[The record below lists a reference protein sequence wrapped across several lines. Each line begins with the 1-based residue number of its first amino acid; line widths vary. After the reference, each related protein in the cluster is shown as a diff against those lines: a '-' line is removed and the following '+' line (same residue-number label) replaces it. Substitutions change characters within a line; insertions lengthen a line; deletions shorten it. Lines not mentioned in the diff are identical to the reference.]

1 MDYLNRLSK
10 TDVESICKLIGS
22 RDLKQNF
29 QTNSNGFSRIK
40 PGFRPKTISD
50 EEAVT
55 LTVQNVTTRFISKF
69 LNEKIQSLMDKII
82 GEQANLTAKGIPSD
96 DAHIIA
102 LANSPFYDNL
112 DLYFR
117 LEQPVRSSEEIGALK
132 IAIRIAKR
140 AHKPDS
146 VEDTPTDRTTKLLK
160 EELEAQKE
168 YARNKIQQVQ
178 DLLKETQAS
187 LQATAEDATRLR
199 DEKDELKNKLD
210 LKEEELTRYRALEKY
225 SISNRIDTTDAKYPF
240 KSLCKVFWADG
251 YVRLKRLSDIHHDEI
266 TGDYLEEFPTQRDL
280 FSDQRSGTFQ
290 EGYVG
295 VWDWHVIP
303 NKKDP
308 SRDFIETSY
317 SSSQPTQII
326 IFKECDSV
334 EKIIKKLTVGVSEKI
349 YCDGVLFAYWNGKKY
364 EGIYCHPKDLDIKI
378 DRISLKQDVFRLPVF
393 EVFASMLYQ
402 AGDCQVCTALNFGMP
417 TKVVNV
423 KDSMDVLKALL
434 RKRLTW
440 ATSKQRG
447 ITNAAHQQITAY
459 LQELPNKDFV
469 QELAM
474 QCNCTEDEANE
485 WNFTKTV
492 QGIMGGTDDSNDLN
506 VWRRVLK
513 NNFLD
518 SAQPDNGRLY
528 VDLQR
533 VKPRFDAKHKWYRC
547 EQCSEI
553 TPYLLRGKCPS
564 CGFTGTHVLNEK
576 EYQSLDFWRKPV
588 VDALKDNKIHVID
601 TEEHTAQLSH
611 KDQRMDLWSQTEHYE
626 LRFQDLIQEG
636 ETPIDILSSTTTM
649 EVGIDIGSLVAVG
662 LRNVPPMRENYQ
674 QRAGRA
680 GRRGAS
686 LSTIVTFC
694 EDGPHDTLYFNNPV
708 PMFRGDPRRPWID
721 IRSEKLLQRHLN
733 MIALQEFLASKHSSL
748 DELPAVLFLDEVLD
762 EFMDFLQDF
771 KIPRKSALVPANAV
785 LDMDAFRNEFAESLK
800 NLKEKRNAHPEQF
813 EAIPNASANKQ
824 KTLLDALYEEGI
836 IPTYSFPKNVVST
849 YISDMNGILRYE
861 VDRGLD
867 VAISEYA
874 PGRSIVVDKQT
885 YQIGG
890 LYSPGSDRVYGQ
902 ATTPARAYMDDANYL
917 KNILTC
923 PDCGWFGLAD
933 ERPDACPFCG
943 NRALEEGRQM
953 LRPWGFAPKNAEAV
967 PDAQLEEEYSSV
979 QPPLYSTLPD
989 AEDIQP
995 ISGCKNIR
1003 MASRT
1008 NQRIIMVNQGLGNK
1022 GFMVCP
1028 DCGAA
1033 MPGDNEKTL
1042 DGVLR
1047 PYKSKHARKPCNH
1060 RNARNVNIGYDF
1072 ITDML
1077 VLEIKLDEQKMDIH
1091 RTDNPWLTRAA
1102 QSLAEA
1108 FRLAASKELDIEF
1121 TELVTG
1127 YRIRTNNAGAFVD
1140 VYLYDSLSSGA
1151 GYAVSVADNIETL
1164 LNRIRELLA
1173 SCDCGNACH
1182 KCLKH
1187 YRNQYVH
1194 GLLDRFAA
1202 LQLLDWGVNGELAD
1216 SLTVEGQKALLLPL
1230 ESILR
1235 VSGCTLLVTNNEI
1248 VAKHRGREVKLVV
1261 YPAMWKEPREDGTI
1275 YVSDAYIKYAKPY
1288 AVQKILNV

>member
-1 MDYLNRLSK
+1 M
-10 TDVESICKLIGS
+10 
-22 RDLKQNF
+22 
-29 QTNSNGFSRIK
+29 
-40 PGFRPKTISD
+40 
-50 EEAVT
+50 
-55 LTVQNVTTRFISKF
+55 
-69 LNEKIQSLMDKII
+69 
-82 GEQANLTAKGIPSD
+82 
-96 DAHIIA
+96 
-102 LANSPFYDNL
+102 
-112 DLYFR
+112 
-117 LEQPVRSSEEIGALK
+117 
-132 IAIRIAKR
+132 
-140 AHKPDS
+140 
-146 VEDTPTDRTTKLLK
+146 
-160 EELEAQKE
+160 
-168 YARNKIQQVQ
+168 
-178 DLLKETQAS
+178 
-187 LQATAEDATRLR
+187 
-199 DEKDELKNKLD
+199 
-210 LKEEELTRYRALEKY
+210 
-225 SISNRIDTTDAKYPF
+225 
-240 KSLCKVFWADG
+240 
-251 YVRLKRLSDIHHDEI
+251 
-266 TGDYLEEFPTQRDL
+266 
-280 FSDQRSGTFQ
+280 
-290 EGYVG
+290 
-295 VWDWHVIP
+295 
-303 NKKDP
+303 
-308 SRDFIETSY
+308 
-317 SSSQPTQII
+317 
-326 IFKECDSV
+326 
-334 EKIIKKLTVGVSEKI
+334 
-349 YCDGVLFAYWNGKKY
+349 
-364 EGIYCHPKDLDIKI
+364 
-378 DRISLKQDVFRLPVF
+378 
-393 EVFASMLYQ
+393 
-402 AGDCQVCTALNFGMP
+402 
-417 TKVVNV
+417 
-423 KDSMDVLKALL
+423 
-434 RKRLTW
+434 
-440 ATSKQRG
+440 
-447 ITNAAHQQITAY
+447 
-459 LQELPNKDFV
+459 
-469 QELAM
+469 
-474 QCNCTEDEANE
+474 
-485 WNFTKTV
+485 
-492 QGIMGGTDDSNDLN
+492 
-506 VWRRVLK
+506 
-513 NNFLD
+513 
-518 SAQPDNGRLY
+518 
-528 VDLQR
+528 
-533 VKPRFDAKHKWYRC
+533 
-547 EQCSEI
+547 
-553 TPYLLRGKCPS
+553 
-564 CGFTGTHVLNEK
+564 
-576 EYQSLDFWRKPV
+576 
-588 VDALKDNKIHVID
+588 
-601 TEEHTAQLSH
+601 
-611 KDQRMDLWSQTEHYE
+611 
-626 LRFQDLIQEG
+626 
-636 ETPIDILSSTTTM
+636 
-649 EVGIDIGSLVAVG
+649 
-662 LRNVPPMRENYQ
+662 
-674 QRAGRA
+674 
-680 GRRGAS
+680 
-686 LSTIVTFC
+686 
-694 EDGPHDTLYFNNPV
+694 
-708 PMFRGDPRRPWID
+708 
-721 IRSEKLLQRHLN
+721 QRHLN

-1047 PYKSKHARKPCNH
+1047 PYKSKYARKPCSH

-1202 LQLLDWGVNGELAD
+1202 LELLDWGVNGELAD

>member
-1 MDYLNRLSK
+1 M
-10 TDVESICKLIGS
+10 
-22 RDLKQNF
+22 
-29 QTNSNGFSRIK
+29 
-40 PGFRPKTISD
+40 
-50 EEAVT
+50 
-55 LTVQNVTTRFISKF
+55 
-69 LNEKIQSLMDKII
+69 
-82 GEQANLTAKGIPSD
+82 
-96 DAHIIA
+96 
-102 LANSPFYDNL
+102 
-112 DLYFR
+112 
-117 LEQPVRSSEEIGALK
+117 
-132 IAIRIAKR
+132 
-140 AHKPDS
+140 
-146 VEDTPTDRTTKLLK
+146 
-160 EELEAQKE
+160 
-168 YARNKIQQVQ
+168 
-178 DLLKETQAS
+178 
-187 LQATAEDATRLR
+187 
-199 DEKDELKNKLD
+199 
-210 LKEEELTRYRALEKY
+210 
-225 SISNRIDTTDAKYPF
+225 
-240 KSLCKVFWADG
+240 
-251 YVRLKRLSDIHHDEI
+251 
-266 TGDYLEEFPTQRDL
+266 
-280 FSDQRSGTFQ
+280 
-290 EGYVG
+290 
-295 VWDWHVIP
+295 
-303 NKKDP
+303 
-308 SRDFIETSY
+308 
-317 SSSQPTQII
+317 
-326 IFKECDSV
+326 
-334 EKIIKKLTVGVSEKI
+334 
-349 YCDGVLFAYWNGKKY
+349 
-364 EGIYCHPKDLDIKI
+364 
-378 DRISLKQDVFRLPVF
+378 
-393 EVFASMLYQ
+393 
-402 AGDCQVCTALNFGMP
+402 
-417 TKVVNV
+417 
-423 KDSMDVLKALL
+423 
-434 RKRLTW
+434 
-440 ATSKQRG
+440 
-447 ITNAAHQQITAY
+447 
-459 LQELPNKDFV
+459 
-469 QELAM
+469 
-474 QCNCTEDEANE
+474 
-485 WNFTKTV
+485 
-492 QGIMGGTDDSNDLN
+492 
-506 VWRRVLK
+506 
-513 NNFLD
+513 
-518 SAQPDNGRLY
+518 
-528 VDLQR
+528 
-533 VKPRFDAKHKWYRC
+533 
-547 EQCSEI
+547 
-553 TPYLLRGKCPS
+553 
-564 CGFTGTHVLNEK
+564 
-576 EYQSLDFWRKPV
+576 
-588 VDALKDNKIHVID
+588 ID

-733 MIALQEFLASKHSSL
+733 MIALQEFLAAKHSSL
-748 DELPAVLFLDEVLD
+748 DELSAVLFLDEVLD
-762 EFMDFLQDF
+762 EFMDYLQDF

-813 EAIPNASANKQ
+813 EAISNASANKQ

-867 VAISEYA
+867 IAISEYA

-890 LYSPGSDRVYGQ
+890 MYSPGSDRVYGQ
-902 ATTPARAYMDDANYL
+902 AATPARAYMDDANYL

-1047 PYKSKHARKPCNH
+1047 PYKSKYARKPCNH
-1060 RNARNVNIGYDF
+1060 RNARNINIGYDF

-1108 FRLAASKELDIEF
+1108 FRLAASKELDVEF

-1202 LQLLDWGVNGELAD
+1202 LELLDWGVNGELAD

>member
-1 MDYLNRLSK
+1 M
-10 TDVESICKLIGS
+10 
-22 RDLKQNF
+22 
-29 QTNSNGFSRIK
+29 
-40 PGFRPKTISD
+40 
-50 EEAVT
+50 
-55 LTVQNVTTRFISKF
+55 
-69 LNEKIQSLMDKII
+69 
-82 GEQANLTAKGIPSD
+82 
-96 DAHIIA
+96 
-102 LANSPFYDNL
+102 
-112 DLYFR
+112 
-117 LEQPVRSSEEIGALK
+117 
-132 IAIRIAKR
+132 
-140 AHKPDS
+140 
-146 VEDTPTDRTTKLLK
+146 
-160 EELEAQKE
+160 
-168 YARNKIQQVQ
+168 
-178 DLLKETQAS
+178 
-187 LQATAEDATRLR
+187 
-199 DEKDELKNKLD
+199 
-210 LKEEELTRYRALEKY
+210 
-225 SISNRIDTTDAKYPF
+225 
-240 KSLCKVFWADG
+240 
-251 YVRLKRLSDIHHDEI
+251 
-266 TGDYLEEFPTQRDL
+266 
-280 FSDQRSGTFQ
+280 
-290 EGYVG
+290 
-295 VWDWHVIP
+295 
-303 NKKDP
+303 
-308 SRDFIETSY
+308 
-317 SSSQPTQII
+317 
-326 IFKECDSV
+326 
-334 EKIIKKLTVGVSEKI
+334 
-349 YCDGVLFAYWNGKKY
+349 
-364 EGIYCHPKDLDIKI
+364 
-378 DRISLKQDVFRLPVF
+378 
-393 EVFASMLYQ
+393 
-402 AGDCQVCTALNFGMP
+402 
-417 TKVVNV
+417 
-423 KDSMDVLKALL
+423 
-434 RKRLTW
+434 
-440 ATSKQRG
+440 
-447 ITNAAHQQITAY
+447 
-459 LQELPNKDFV
+459 
-469 QELAM
+469 
-474 QCNCTEDEANE
+474 
-485 WNFTKTV
+485 
-492 QGIMGGTDDSNDLN
+492 
-506 VWRRVLK
+506 
-513 NNFLD
+513 
-518 SAQPDNGRLY
+518 
-528 VDLQR
+528 
-533 VKPRFDAKHKWYRC
+533 
-547 EQCSEI
+547 
-553 TPYLLRGKCPS
+553 
-564 CGFTGTHVLNEK
+564 
-576 EYQSLDFWRKPV
+576 
-588 VDALKDNKIHVID
+588 
-601 TEEHTAQLSH
+601 
-611 KDQRMDLWSQTEHYE
+611 
-626 LRFQDLIQEG
+626 RFQDLIQEG

-1047 PYKSKHARKPCNH
+1047 PYKSKYARKPCNH

-1102 QSLAEA
+1102 QSLAEV

-1202 LQLLDWGVNGELAD
+1202 LELLDWGVNGELAD

>member
-1 MDYLNRLSK
+1 M
-10 TDVESICKLIGS
+10 
-22 RDLKQNF
+22 
-29 QTNSNGFSRIK
+29 
-40 PGFRPKTISD
+40 
-50 EEAVT
+50 
-55 LTVQNVTTRFISKF
+55 
-69 LNEKIQSLMDKII
+69 
-82 GEQANLTAKGIPSD
+82 
-96 DAHIIA
+96 
-102 LANSPFYDNL
+102 
-112 DLYFR
+112 
-117 LEQPVRSSEEIGALK
+117 
-132 IAIRIAKR
+132 
-140 AHKPDS
+140 
-146 VEDTPTDRTTKLLK
+146 
-160 EELEAQKE
+160 
-168 YARNKIQQVQ
+168 
-178 DLLKETQAS
+178 
-187 LQATAEDATRLR
+187 
-199 DEKDELKNKLD
+199 
-210 LKEEELTRYRALEKY
+210 
-225 SISNRIDTTDAKYPF
+225 
-240 KSLCKVFWADG
+240 
-251 YVRLKRLSDIHHDEI
+251 
-266 TGDYLEEFPTQRDL
+266 
-280 FSDQRSGTFQ
+280 
-290 EGYVG
+290 
-295 VWDWHVIP
+295 
-303 NKKDP
+303 
-308 SRDFIETSY
+308 
-317 SSSQPTQII
+317 
-326 IFKECDSV
+326 
-334 EKIIKKLTVGVSEKI
+334 
-349 YCDGVLFAYWNGKKY
+349 
-364 EGIYCHPKDLDIKI
+364 
-378 DRISLKQDVFRLPVF
+378 
-393 EVFASMLYQ
+393 
-402 AGDCQVCTALNFGMP
+402 
-417 TKVVNV
+417 
-423 KDSMDVLKALL
+423 
-434 RKRLTW
+434 
-440 ATSKQRG
+440 
-447 ITNAAHQQITAY
+447 
-459 LQELPNKDFV
+459 
-469 QELAM
+469 
-474 QCNCTEDEANE
+474 
-485 WNFTKTV
+485 
-492 QGIMGGTDDSNDLN
+492 
-506 VWRRVLK
+506 
-513 NNFLD
+513 
-518 SAQPDNGRLY
+518 
-528 VDLQR
+528 
-533 VKPRFDAKHKWYRC
+533 
-547 EQCSEI
+547 
-553 TPYLLRGKCPS
+553 
-564 CGFTGTHVLNEK
+564 NEK

-588 VDALKDNKIHVID
+588 VDALKGNKIHVID

-1047 PYKSKHARKPCNH
+1047 PYKSKYARKPCSH

-1202 LQLLDWGVNGELAD
+1202 LELLDWGVNGELAD

>member
-1 MDYLNRLSK
+1 M
-10 TDVESICKLIGS
+10 
-22 RDLKQNF
+22 
-29 QTNSNGFSRIK
+29 
-40 PGFRPKTISD
+40 
-50 EEAVT
+50 
-55 LTVQNVTTRFISKF
+55 
-69 LNEKIQSLMDKII
+69 
-82 GEQANLTAKGIPSD
+82 
-96 DAHIIA
+96 
-102 LANSPFYDNL
+102 
-112 DLYFR
+112 
-117 LEQPVRSSEEIGALK
+117 
-132 IAIRIAKR
+132 
-140 AHKPDS
+140 
-146 VEDTPTDRTTKLLK
+146 
-160 EELEAQKE
+160 
-168 YARNKIQQVQ
+168 
-178 DLLKETQAS
+178 
-187 LQATAEDATRLR
+187 
-199 DEKDELKNKLD
+199 
-210 LKEEELTRYRALEKY
+210 
-225 SISNRIDTTDAKYPF
+225 
-240 KSLCKVFWADG
+240 
-251 YVRLKRLSDIHHDEI
+251 
-266 TGDYLEEFPTQRDL
+266 
-280 FSDQRSGTFQ
+280 
-290 EGYVG
+290 
-295 VWDWHVIP
+295 
-303 NKKDP
+303 
-308 SRDFIETSY
+308 
-317 SSSQPTQII
+317 
-326 IFKECDSV
+326 
-334 EKIIKKLTVGVSEKI
+334 
-349 YCDGVLFAYWNGKKY
+349 
-364 EGIYCHPKDLDIKI
+364 
-378 DRISLKQDVFRLPVF
+378 
-393 EVFASMLYQ
+393 
-402 AGDCQVCTALNFGMP
+402 
-417 TKVVNV
+417 
-423 KDSMDVLKALL
+423 
-434 RKRLTW
+434 
-440 ATSKQRG
+440 
-447 ITNAAHQQITAY
+447 
-459 LQELPNKDFV
+459 
-469 QELAM
+469 
-474 QCNCTEDEANE
+474 
-485 WNFTKTV
+485 
-492 QGIMGGTDDSNDLN
+492 
-506 VWRRVLK
+506 
-513 NNFLD
+513 
-518 SAQPDNGRLY
+518 
-528 VDLQR
+528 
-533 VKPRFDAKHKWYRC
+533 
-547 EQCSEI
+547 
-553 TPYLLRGKCPS
+553 
-564 CGFTGTHVLNEK
+564 
-576 EYQSLDFWRKPV
+576 
-588 VDALKDNKIHVID
+588 
-601 TEEHTAQLSH
+601 
-611 KDQRMDLWSQTEHYE
+611 
-626 LRFQDLIQEG
+626 
-636 ETPIDILSSTTTM
+636 
-649 EVGIDIGSLVAVG
+649 
-662 LRNVPPMRENYQ
+662 
-674 QRAGRA
+674 
-680 GRRGAS
+680 
-686 LSTIVTFC
+686 
-694 EDGPHDTLYFNNPV
+694 
-708 PMFRGDPRRPWID
+708 
-721 IRSEKLLQRHLN
+721 QRHLN

-1047 PYKSKHARKPCNH
+1047 PYKSKYARKPCSH

-1151 GYAVSVADNIETL
+1151 GYAVSVADNIEML

-1202 LQLLDWGVNGELAD
+1202 LELLDWGVNGELAD

>member
-1 MDYLNRLSK
+1 M
-10 TDVESICKLIGS
+10 
-22 RDLKQNF
+22 
-29 QTNSNGFSRIK
+29 
-40 PGFRPKTISD
+40 
-50 EEAVT
+50 
-55 LTVQNVTTRFISKF
+55 
-69 LNEKIQSLMDKII
+69 
-82 GEQANLTAKGIPSD
+82 
-96 DAHIIA
+96 
-102 LANSPFYDNL
+102 
-112 DLYFR
+112 
-117 LEQPVRSSEEIGALK
+117 
-132 IAIRIAKR
+132 
-140 AHKPDS
+140 
-146 VEDTPTDRTTKLLK
+146 
-160 EELEAQKE
+160 
-168 YARNKIQQVQ
+168 
-178 DLLKETQAS
+178 
-187 LQATAEDATRLR
+187 
-199 DEKDELKNKLD
+199 DEL
-210 LKEEELTRYRALEKY
+210 
-225 SISNRIDTTDAKYPF
+225 S
-240 KSLCKVFWADG
+240 
-251 YVRLKRLSDIHHDEI
+251 
-266 TGDYLEEFPTQRDL
+266 
-280 FSDQRSGTFQ
+280 
-290 EGYVG
+290 
-295 VWDWHVIP
+295 
-303 NKKDP
+303 
-308 SRDFIETSY
+308 
-317 SSSQPTQII
+317 
-326 IFKECDSV
+326 
-334 EKIIKKLTVGVSEKI
+334 
-349 YCDGVLFAYWNGKKY
+349 
-364 EGIYCHPKDLDIKI
+364 
-378 DRISLKQDVFRLPVF
+378 
-393 EVFASMLYQ
+393 
-402 AGDCQVCTALNFGMP
+402 
-417 TKVVNV
+417 
-423 KDSMDVLKALL
+423 
-434 RKRLTW
+434 
-440 ATSKQRG
+440 
-447 ITNAAHQQITAY
+447 
-459 LQELPNKDFV
+459 
-469 QELAM
+469 
-474 QCNCTEDEANE
+474 
-485 WNFTKTV
+485 
-492 QGIMGGTDDSNDLN
+492 
-506 VWRRVLK
+506 
-513 NNFLD
+513 
-518 SAQPDNGRLY
+518 
-528 VDLQR
+528 
-533 VKPRFDAKHKWYRC
+533 
-547 EQCSEI
+547 
-553 TPYLLRGKCPS
+553 
-564 CGFTGTHVLNEK
+564 
-576 EYQSLDFWRKPV
+576 
-588 VDALKDNKIHVID
+588 
-601 TEEHTAQLSH
+601 
-611 KDQRMDLWSQTEHYE
+611 
-626 LRFQDLIQEG
+626 
-636 ETPIDILSSTTTM
+636 
-649 EVGIDIGSLVAVG
+649 
-662 LRNVPPMRENYQ
+662 
-674 QRAGRA
+674 
-680 GRRGAS
+680 
-686 LSTIVTFC
+686 
-694 EDGPHDTLYFNNPV
+694 
-708 PMFRGDPRRPWID
+708 
-721 IRSEKLLQRHLN
+721 
-733 MIALQEFLASKHSSL
+733 
-748 DELPAVLFLDEVLD
+748 AVLFLDEVLD
-762 EFMDFLQDF
+762 EFMDYLQDF

-800 NLKEKRNAHPEQF
+800 NLKEKQNAHPEQF
-813 EAIPNASANKQ
+813 EAISNASANKQ

-867 VAISEYA
+867 IAISEYA

-902 ATTPARAYMDDANYL
+902 AATPARAYMDDANYL

-933 ERPDACPFCG
+933 ERPDVCPFCG

-1047 PYKSKHARKPCNH
+1047 PYKSKYARKPCNH

-1108 FRLAASKELDIEF
+1108 FRLAASKELDVEF

-1127 YRIRTNNAGAFVD
+1127 YRIRTNNAGAFAD

-1151 GYAVSVADNIETL
+1151 GYAVSVADNIEML
-1164 LNRIRELLA
+1164 LTQIRELLV

-1202 LQLLDWGVNGELAD
+1202 LELLDWGVNGKLAD
-1216 SLTVEGQKALLLPL
+1216 SLTVEEQKALLFPL

-1235 VSGCTLLVTNNEI
+1235 VSGCTLSVTNDEI
-1248 VAKHRGREVKLVV
+1248 VAKHRGREAKLVV

>member
-1 MDYLNRLSK
+1 
-10 TDVESICKLIGS
+10 
-22 RDLKQNF
+22 
-29 QTNSNGFSRIK
+29 
-40 PGFRPKTISD
+40 
-50 EEAVT
+50 
-55 LTVQNVTTRFISKF
+55 
-69 LNEKIQSLMDKII
+69 
-82 GEQANLTAKGIPSD
+82 
-96 DAHIIA
+96 
-102 LANSPFYDNL
+102 
-112 DLYFR
+112 
-117 LEQPVRSSEEIGALK
+117 
-132 IAIRIAKR
+132 
-140 AHKPDS
+140 
-146 VEDTPTDRTTKLLK
+146 
-160 EELEAQKE
+160 
-168 YARNKIQQVQ
+168 
-178 DLLKETQAS
+178 
-187 LQATAEDATRLR
+187 
-199 DEKDELKNKLD
+199 
-210 LKEEELTRYRALEKY
+210 
-225 SISNRIDTTDAKYPF
+225 
-240 KSLCKVFWADG
+240 
-251 YVRLKRLSDIHHDEI
+251 
-266 TGDYLEEFPTQRDL
+266 
-280 FSDQRSGTFQ
+280 
-290 EGYVG
+290 
-295 VWDWHVIP
+295 
-303 NKKDP
+303 
-308 SRDFIETSY
+308 
-317 SSSQPTQII
+317 
-326 IFKECDSV
+326 
-334 EKIIKKLTVGVSEKI
+334 
-349 YCDGVLFAYWNGKKY
+349 
-364 EGIYCHPKDLDIKI
+364 
-378 DRISLKQDVFRLPVF
+378 
-393 EVFASMLYQ
+393 
-402 AGDCQVCTALNFGMP
+402 
-417 TKVVNV
+417 
-423 KDSMDVLKALL
+423 
-434 RKRLTW
+434 
-440 ATSKQRG
+440 
-447 ITNAAHQQITAY
+447 
-459 LQELPNKDFV
+459 
-469 QELAM
+469 
-474 QCNCTEDEANE
+474 
-485 WNFTKTV
+485 
-492 QGIMGGTDDSNDLN
+492 
-506 VWRRVLK
+506 
-513 NNFLD
+513 
-518 SAQPDNGRLY
+518 
-528 VDLQR
+528 
-533 VKPRFDAKHKWYRC
+533 
-547 EQCSEI
+547 
-553 TPYLLRGKCPS
+553 
-564 CGFTGTHVLNEK
+564 
-576 EYQSLDFWRKPV
+576 
-588 VDALKDNKIHVID
+588 
-601 TEEHTAQLSH
+601 
-611 KDQRMDLWSQTEHYE
+611 
-626 LRFQDLIQEG
+626 
-636 ETPIDILSSTTTM
+636 
-649 EVGIDIGSLVAVG
+649 
-662 LRNVPPMRENYQ
+662 
-674 QRAGRA
+674 
-680 GRRGAS
+680 
-686 LSTIVTFC
+686 
-694 EDGPHDTLYFNNPV
+694 
-708 PMFRGDPRRPWID
+708 
-721 IRSEKLLQRHLN
+721 
-733 MIALQEFLASKHSSL
+733 
-748 DELPAVLFLDEVLD
+748 
-762 EFMDFLQDF
+762 
-771 KIPRKSALVPANAV
+771 
-785 LDMDAFRNEFAESLK
+785 
-800 NLKEKRNAHPEQF
+800 
-813 EAIPNASANKQ
+813 
-824 KTLLDALYEEGI
+824 
-836 IPTYSFPKNVVST
+836 
-849 YISDMNGILRYE
+849 MNGILRYE

-953 LRPWGFAPKNAEAV
+953 LRPWGFAPKNAEVV

-1047 PYKSKHARKPCNH
+1047 PYKSKYARKPCSH

-1202 LQLLDWGVNGELAD
+1202 LELLDWGVNGELAD

>member
-1 MDYLNRLSK
+1 
-10 TDVESICKLIGS
+10 
-22 RDLKQNF
+22 
-29 QTNSNGFSRIK
+29 
-40 PGFRPKTISD
+40 
-50 EEAVT
+50 
-55 LTVQNVTTRFISKF
+55 
-69 LNEKIQSLMDKII
+69 
-82 GEQANLTAKGIPSD
+82 
-96 DAHIIA
+96 
-102 LANSPFYDNL
+102 
-112 DLYFR
+112 
-117 LEQPVRSSEEIGALK
+117 
-132 IAIRIAKR
+132 
-140 AHKPDS
+140 
-146 VEDTPTDRTTKLLK
+146 
-160 EELEAQKE
+160 
-168 YARNKIQQVQ
+168 
-178 DLLKETQAS
+178 
-187 LQATAEDATRLR
+187 
-199 DEKDELKNKLD
+199 
-210 LKEEELTRYRALEKY
+210 
-225 SISNRIDTTDAKYPF
+225 
-240 KSLCKVFWADG
+240 
-251 YVRLKRLSDIHHDEI
+251 
-266 TGDYLEEFPTQRDL
+266 
-280 FSDQRSGTFQ
+280 
-290 EGYVG
+290 
-295 VWDWHVIP
+295 
-303 NKKDP
+303 
-308 SRDFIETSY
+308 
-317 SSSQPTQII
+317 
-326 IFKECDSV
+326 
-334 EKIIKKLTVGVSEKI
+334 
-349 YCDGVLFAYWNGKKY
+349 
-364 EGIYCHPKDLDIKI
+364 
-378 DRISLKQDVFRLPVF
+378 
-393 EVFASMLYQ
+393 
-402 AGDCQVCTALNFGMP
+402 
-417 TKVVNV
+417 
-423 KDSMDVLKALL
+423 
-434 RKRLTW
+434 
-440 ATSKQRG
+440 
-447 ITNAAHQQITAY
+447 
-459 LQELPNKDFV
+459 
-469 QELAM
+469 
-474 QCNCTEDEANE
+474 
-485 WNFTKTV
+485 
-492 QGIMGGTDDSNDLN
+492 
-506 VWRRVLK
+506 
-513 NNFLD
+513 
-518 SAQPDNGRLY
+518 
-528 VDLQR
+528 
-533 VKPRFDAKHKWYRC
+533 
-547 EQCSEI
+547 
-553 TPYLLRGKCPS
+553 
-564 CGFTGTHVLNEK
+564 
-576 EYQSLDFWRKPV
+576 
-588 VDALKDNKIHVID
+588 
-601 TEEHTAQLSH
+601 
-611 KDQRMDLWSQTEHYE
+611 MDLWSQTEHYE

-800 NLKEKRNAHPEQF
+800 NLKEKRNSHPEQF

-1047 PYKSKHARKPCNH
+1047 PYKSKYARKPCSH

-1202 LQLLDWGVNGELAD
+1202 LELLDWGVNGELAD

>member
-1 MDYLNRLSK
+1 
-10 TDVESICKLIGS
+10 
-22 RDLKQNF
+22 
-29 QTNSNGFSRIK
+29 
-40 PGFRPKTISD
+40 
-50 EEAVT
+50 
-55 LTVQNVTTRFISKF
+55 
-69 LNEKIQSLMDKII
+69 
-82 GEQANLTAKGIPSD
+82 
-96 DAHIIA
+96 
-102 LANSPFYDNL
+102 
-112 DLYFR
+112 
-117 LEQPVRSSEEIGALK
+117 
-132 IAIRIAKR
+132 
-140 AHKPDS
+140 
-146 VEDTPTDRTTKLLK
+146 
-160 EELEAQKE
+160 
-168 YARNKIQQVQ
+168 
-178 DLLKETQAS
+178 
-187 LQATAEDATRLR
+187 
-199 DEKDELKNKLD
+199 
-210 LKEEELTRYRALEKY
+210 
-225 SISNRIDTTDAKYPF
+225 
-240 KSLCKVFWADG
+240 
-251 YVRLKRLSDIHHDEI
+251 
-266 TGDYLEEFPTQRDL
+266 
-280 FSDQRSGTFQ
+280 
-290 EGYVG
+290 
-295 VWDWHVIP
+295 
-303 NKKDP
+303 
-308 SRDFIETSY
+308 
-317 SSSQPTQII
+317 
-326 IFKECDSV
+326 
-334 EKIIKKLTVGVSEKI
+334 
-349 YCDGVLFAYWNGKKY
+349 
-364 EGIYCHPKDLDIKI
+364 
-378 DRISLKQDVFRLPVF
+378 
-393 EVFASMLYQ
+393 
-402 AGDCQVCTALNFGMP
+402 
-417 TKVVNV
+417 
-423 KDSMDVLKALL
+423 
-434 RKRLTW
+434 
-440 ATSKQRG
+440 
-447 ITNAAHQQITAY
+447 
-459 LQELPNKDFV
+459 
-469 QELAM
+469 
-474 QCNCTEDEANE
+474 
-485 WNFTKTV
+485 
-492 QGIMGGTDDSNDLN
+492 
-506 VWRRVLK
+506 
-513 NNFLD
+513 
-518 SAQPDNGRLY
+518 
-528 VDLQR
+528 
-533 VKPRFDAKHKWYRC
+533 
-547 EQCSEI
+547 
-553 TPYLLRGKCPS
+553 
-564 CGFTGTHVLNEK
+564 
-576 EYQSLDFWRKPV
+576 
-588 VDALKDNKIHVID
+588 
-601 TEEHTAQLSH
+601 
-611 KDQRMDLWSQTEHYE
+611 
-626 LRFQDLIQEG
+626 
-636 ETPIDILSSTTTM
+636 M

-1047 PYKSKHARKPCNH
+1047 PYKSKYARKPCSH

-1202 LQLLDWGVNGELAD
+1202 LELLDWGVNGELAD